1 MSPRKRS
8 VRISGHTTSIS
19 MEEPFWTLLSRYAE
33 ERNLS
38 INALVA
44 EIDAARISSD
54 GIDSNLSSAVRVWVL
69 EETAKRAGLT

>member
-1 MSPRKRS
+1 
-8 VRISGHTTSIS
+8 